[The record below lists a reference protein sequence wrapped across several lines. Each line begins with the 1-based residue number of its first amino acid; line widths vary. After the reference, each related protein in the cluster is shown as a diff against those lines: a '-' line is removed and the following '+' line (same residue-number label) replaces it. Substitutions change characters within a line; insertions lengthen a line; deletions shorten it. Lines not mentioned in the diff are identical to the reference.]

1 MIRAFESGADEFADV
16 VLRTRTFELLIRTA
30 GLAMAVTVAAIVIA
44 VPLAWFTTRSDLP
57 WRRFWSVATALPL
70 VIPSYVGGFAFVAAL
85 GPRGMLQAALSPL
98 GVERLPEIYGFP
110 GAWLVLTLFTYPYV
124 LLTTRAAILGLDSSL
139 EEAALTLGKTR
150 WEIFFRV
157 LVPQL
162 RPAVA
167 AGGLLVALYT
177 LHDFGAVSLL
187 RFDSFTRAIYVS
199 YRGSFDRSAAAILSL
214 ILITLSLLI
223 VAAESRSRRRADYHR
238 IHSGGGRRTLVIP
251 LGAWRWAVFAGC
263 TLLLA
268 ISLGIPVAVIGYWLI
283 RGTTGANAIGATL
296 AAAFNTVRAA
306 AAGTFLCLLA
316 AWPVAALSVRH
327 PGRTSRFIETSSFV
341 GYALPGLVV
350 ALSLVFLTA
359 RWVPFLYQGLA
370 LLALAYAVLFLPQ
383 AVGAMRASLL
393 QVSPQLEEAAR
404 TLGAGRAG
412 TFFKVVLPLVRPGV
426 LAGSALVFL
435 TAMKELPATLL
446 LSPPGFATLAT
457 RVWGATTDAFFA
469 RAAAP
474 ALALIALSSVPLT
487 FLVLKERTQEKSGVA
502 PSGG

>member
-1 MIRAFESGADEFADV
+1 
-16 VLRTRTFELLIRTA
+16 
-30 GLAMAVTVAAIVIA
+30 
-44 VPLAWFTTRSDLP
+44 
-57 WRRFWSVATALPL
+57 
-70 VIPSYVGGFAFVAAL
+70 
-85 GPRGMLQAALSPL
+85 
-98 GVERLPEIYGFP
+98 
-110 GAWLVLTLFTYPYV
+110 
-124 LLTTRAAILGLDSSL
+124 
-139 EEAALTLGKTR
+139 
-150 WEIFFRV
+150 
-157 LVPQL
+157 
-162 RPAVA
+162 
-167 AGGLLVALYT
+167 
-177 LHDFGAVSLL
+177 
-187 RFDSFTRAIYVS
+187 VS
-199 YRGSFDRSAAAILSL
+199 YRGSFDRTAAAILSL

-223 VAAESRSRRRADYHR
+223 VAVESRSRRRADYHR

-251 LGAWRWAVFAGC
+251 LGAWRWAVFVGC

-268 ISLGIPVAVIGYWLI
+268 ISLGIPVVVIGYWLF
-283 RGTTGANAIGATL
+283 RGTTGANAIGTTL
-296 AAAFNTVRAA
+296 AAAFNTIRAA

-327 PGRTSRFIETSSFV
+327 PGRMSRFIETSSFV

-393 QVSPQLEEAAR
+393 QVSPQHEEAAR

-474 ALALIALSSVPLT
+474 ALALIALSSLPLT

-502 PSGG
+502 RNGG

>member
-1 MIRAFESGADEFADV
+1 MIRALGSGTGEVASV
-16 VLRTRTFELLIRTA
+16 VLRARTLELLIRTA
-30 GLAMAVTVAAIVIA
+30 GLAVAVTAAAIVIA

-57 WRRFWSVATALPL
+57 WRRFWGVATALPL

-85 GPRGMLQAALSPL
+85 GPRGMLQSALSPL
-98 GVERLPEIYGFP
+98 GVDRLPEIYGFP

-124 LLTTRAAILGLDSSL
+124 LLTTRASILGLDSSL

-150 WEIFFRV
+150 WEIFWRV

-167 AGGLLVALYT
+167 AGALLVALYT

-199 YRGSFDRSAAAILSL
+199 YRGSFDRTAAAILSL

-238 IHSGGGRRTLVIP
+238 IHSGGGRRTLTIP
-251 LGAWRWAVFAGC
+251 LGGWRWAVFAGC
-263 TLLLA
+263 TFLVL
-268 ISLGIPVAVIGYWLI
+268 ISLGIPVVVIGYWLF
-283 RGTTGANAIGATL
+283 RGTTGANAIEPTL
-296 AAAFNTVRAA
+296 TAAFNTLRAA
-306 AAGTFLCLLA
+306 AAGTILCLLA

-359 RWVPFLYQGLA
+359 RWVPFLYQGLG
-370 LLALAYAVLFLPQ
+370 LLALAYGVLFLPQ

-446 LSPPGFATLAT
+446 LSPPGFSTLAT

-474 ALALIALSSVPLT
+474 ALVLIALSSVPLT
-487 FLVLKERTQEKSGVA
+487 FLVLKERSHEKPGVA
-502 PSGG
+502 RDGR